1 MDGVCGC
8 VCKFGGGGGGGGG
21 VLCVDFVDHSQSVNN
36 NLMTVPR
43 MCSTFT

>member
-1 MDGVCGC
+1 MVCVGVC
-8 VCKFGGGGGGGGG
+8 VNLGGG